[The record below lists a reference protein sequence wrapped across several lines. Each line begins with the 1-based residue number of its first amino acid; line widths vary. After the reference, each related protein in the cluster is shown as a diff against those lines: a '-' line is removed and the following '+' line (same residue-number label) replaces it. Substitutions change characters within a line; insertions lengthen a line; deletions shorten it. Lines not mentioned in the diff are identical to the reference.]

1 MTESEQAKHEAELK
15 AAYQRGFRDSR
26 HFPNRR
32 EPDLTVDAGRVI
44 PSWERQ
50 QREFPEYMR

>member
-1 MTESEQAKHEAELK
+1 MTDSEQMKHEAELK

-26 HFPNRR
+26 TYPNRR

-44 PSWERQ
+44 PSWEREQ
-50 QREFPEYMR
+50 AQLPEYMR